1 MRIEYWSIGLR
12 ILRDNLLFGVGPD
25 RLYDITPQY
34 MTPGSLK
41 FITTTTMDSPHN
53 WFLSFGCSFGLLAL
67 ITLMVL
73 LLYPVITY
81 LKKSN
86 LSNFLNNPSAPTFIA
101 LLCLLIDSLVSIE
114 QTGLGIWLYFFAGK
128 ILASTRTKWVEQENW
143 VENSQQQK
151 EVKVSKASLAIAM
164 SLALI
169 SSAVVMNRFTSDAFL
184 RSSIQSVML
193 KSQAESDYRRIETLA
208 IRLRAEPEYVVQA
221 VPELA
226 KAGDREALLNISK
239 AYFAYNQKSHQ
250 ARAIRFQV
258 LNAVTSPKNSCPLL
272 PTLIENTAWDRL
284 FVEQYIFC
292 IDQGYFGSEKNS
304 LLQLIEKYIDIS
316 FPKTRD
322 NQVSV
327 VNLKARA
334 IYAHL
339 QFQLGKIEIA
349 RLLQKQIIND
359 LNTFKNADPNI
370 DVSEVNNHLKF

>member
-1 MRIEYWSIGLR
+1 
-12 ILRDNLLFGVGPD
+12 
-25 RLYDITPQY
+25 
-34 MTPGSLK
+34 
-41 FITTTTMDSPHN
+41 
-53 WFLSFGCSFGLLAL
+53 
-67 ITLMVL
+67 
-73 LLYPVITY
+73 
-81 LKKSN
+81 
-86 LSNFLNNPSAPTFIA
+86 
-101 LLCLLIDSLVSIE
+101 
-114 QTGLGIWLYFFAGK
+114 
-128 ILASTRTKWVEQENW
+128 
-143 VENSQQQK
+143 
-151 EVKVSKASLAIAM
+151 
-164 SLALI
+164 
-169 SSAVVMNRFTSDAFL
+169 
-184 RSSIQSVML
+184 ML

-327 VNLKARA
+327 
-334 IYAHL
+334 L